1 MFAASD
7 HHRHHQQ
14 MLQYYAYPP
23 HLGSPMLLP
32 NNAAAMEK
40 KWKPDV
46 ETAPSCPRCAS
57 PNTKFCYY
65 NNYSL
70 SQPRYFCKGCRRYWT
85 KGGSL
90 RNVPV
95 GGGCRK
101 NGRAKSSRRKSPFNN
116 DRPKASCSSDHTD
129 DAVSTPNGGS
139 DIDLAVVFAKFLN
152 ESSSS
157 QETDLS
163 AAKTSNSSTPDNVV
177 QNDDFNVHNV
187 MGNGDLNILGEFPQV
202 FGQLQEE
209 EDRRVQDF
217 LEDDMVN
224 AHGLQALLGD
234 EIVDHQVALWSD
246 QAETET
252 LPNFTWQRAMFQLQ
266 DFDSFPADDQLKAS
280 ANLISDN
287 WTSFDL
293 PGFELYSRP

>member
-1 MFAASD
+1 MFTASD

-14 MLQYYAYPP
+14 MLQYYPYAPQ
-23 HLGSPMLLP
+23 LESPILLP
-32 NNAAAMEK
+32 NNAAAMER
-40 KWKPDV
+40 KWKSNV
-46 ETAPSCPRCAS
+46 ETAPNCPRCAS
-57 PNTKFCYY
+57 TNTKFCYY

-70 SQPRYFCKGCRRYWT
+70 SQPRYFCKDCRRYWT

-101 NGRAKSSRRKSPFNN
+101 NRRAKSARRKSPLSV
-116 DRPKASCSSDHTD
+116 DPPKASRSSDHTD

-157 QETDLS
+157 HETGHL
-163 AAKTSNSSTPDNVV
+163 AANTSNSSTPDTVV
-177 QNDDFNVHNV
+177 QNDDLNDHDV
-187 MGNGDLNILGEFPQV
+187 MGEENLTILGEFPQV

-224 AHGLQALLGD
+224 AYGLQALLGD

-252 LPNFTWQRAMFQLQ
+252 LPNFTWQRPMFQLQ
-266 DFDSFPADDQLKAS
+266 DFDSFPADGQLKAS

-287 WTSFDL
+287 WTPFDL
-293 PGFELYSRP
+293 SGP